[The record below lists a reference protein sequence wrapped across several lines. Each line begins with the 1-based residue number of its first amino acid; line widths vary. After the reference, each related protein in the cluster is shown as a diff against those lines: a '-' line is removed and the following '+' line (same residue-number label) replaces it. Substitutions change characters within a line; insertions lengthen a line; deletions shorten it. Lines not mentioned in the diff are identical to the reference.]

1 MNRLTTFTPDTA
13 TPAFRAI
20 APGSIGPVPASI
32 APAGPVP
39 ASIAIVTDAW
49 HPQTNGVVRTLSTTC
64 DTLRAWGH
72 EVTVISPE
80 GYPSMPAPTYPEI
93 RLALTAPG
101 AVGRQLAKIA
111 PEAVHIATEGPLGF
125 AARRYCLSRKV
136 PFTTAYHTQFP
147 DYLARRTGLPA
158 SAFWPYI
165 RWFHRPAKAIM
176 VATETIRAQLRDQ
189 GLTQLS
195 NWSRG
200 VDLTCFSPHA
210 PAPPE
215 YAGLQGPILLYV
227 GRIAVEKNIEAF
239 LACPYPGTKVVVGDG
254 PARAALA
261 AKFPDALFLGKRT
274 GTDLAGC
281 YAGADVFV
289 FPSRTDTFGLVMI
302 EALACGTP
310 VAAFPVAGPLDI
322 VTDDVGA
329 LSEDLTRAIDAAR
342 YCDRGRCTTYG
353 ASFSWEAATR
363 QFLSGLV
370 ALEEEEAVSLQAIP
384 AF

>member
-1 MNRLTTFTPDTA
+1 VNRLTSIVPD
-13 TPAFRAI
+13 PALHVPPRSAAI
-20 APGSIGPVPASI
+20 VPS
-32 APAGPVP
+32 
-39 ASIAIVTDAW
+39 SIAIITDAW

-64 DTLRAWGH
+64 EMLRAWGH

-80 GYPSMPAPTYPEI
+80 GYPSVPAPTYPEI

-101 AVGRQLAKIA
+101 AVGRQLARIA

-165 RWFHRPAKAIM
+165 RWFHRPAQRIM
-176 VATETIRAQLRDQ
+176 VATETIRGQLRAE
-189 GLTQLS
+189 GLSQLTH
-195 NWSRG
+195 WSRG
-200 VDLTCFSPHA
+200 VDLSCFSPDA
-210 PAPPE
+210 PRPPE
-215 YAGLQGPILLYV
+215 YAGLAGPILLYV
-227 GRIAVEKNIEAF
+227 GRVAVEKNIEAF
-239 LACPYPGTKVVVGDG
+239 LACDYPGTKVVVGDG

-261 AKFPDALFLGKRT
+261 AKFPQALFLGKRT
-274 GTDLAGC
+274 GVELAGC

-310 VAAFPVAGPLDI
+310 VAAFPVPGPLDI
-322 VTDDVGA
+322 VTNEVGA
-329 LSEDLTRAIDAAR
+329 MSEDLSRAIDAAR
-342 YCDRGRCTTYG
+342 YCDRARCVAYG
-353 ASFSWEAATR
+353 ASYSWESATR
-363 QFLSGLV
+363 QFLAGLV
-370 ALEEEEAVSLQAIP
+370 ALEEEEAVSLQAMP